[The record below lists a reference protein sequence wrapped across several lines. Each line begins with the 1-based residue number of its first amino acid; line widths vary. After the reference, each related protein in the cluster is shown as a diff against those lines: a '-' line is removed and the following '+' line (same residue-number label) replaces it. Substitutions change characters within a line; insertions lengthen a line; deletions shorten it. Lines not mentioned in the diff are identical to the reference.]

1 VALGLAL
8 QWIIILGSTAAW
20 ALFFQWGI
28 RALEK
33 REQAEITAPAFFDSE
48 EATVE

>member
-1 VALGLAL
+1 VILPLGL
-8 QWIIILGSTAAW
+8 QWIISLGSTAAW

-33 REQAEITAPAFFDSE
+33 REQAEITAPAFIDSE
-48 EATVE
+48 EATVG